1 MLPVKNTSS
10 KTKLERSSSTRSRV
24 TSTILF
30 LSIGLT
36 LLIGSFSLV
45 VIVLYARSPQ
55 TTPPATHAPP
65 SPVKTSKKVTQI
77 SMGLPSRVAVP
88 VIGVDT
94 TTVPVGIA
102 ADGTMEIDKNIERT
116 AWYKLGPKPGEVG
129 SAVIA
134 GHYGWVR
141 NQPSVFNNLNT
152 LKANDT
158 VQVYDDQNN
167 LATFVVKEVRSY
179 DPTAD
184 ATEVF
189 RSSDGKAHLN
199 LITCEGTW
207 NESLQTY
214 SQRLVVF
221 TDLVSVSK
229 T

>member
-1 MLPVKNTSS
+1 MGSPT
-10 KTKLERSSSTRSRV
+10 RV
-24 TSTILF
+24 T
-30 LSIGLT
+30 
-36 LLIGSFSLV
+36 
-45 VIVLYARSPQ
+45 
-55 TTPPATHAPP
+55 
-65 SPVKTSKKVTQI
+65 
-77 SMGLPSRVAVP
+77 VP

-94 TTVPVGIA
+94 TSVPVGIA
-102 ADGTMEIDKNIERT
+102 ADNTMEIDNNIERT
-116 AWYKLGPKPGEVG
+116 AWYKLGPKPGEIG

-152 LKANDT
+152 LKANDS

-167 LATFVVKEVRSY
+167 LATFVVRQVRSY
-179 DPTAD
+179 DPAAD

-199 LITCEGTW
+199 LITCEGAW
-207 NESLQTY
+207 NEALKTY

-221 TDLVSVSK
+221 TDLVSISK

>member
-1 MLPVKNTSS
+1 
-10 KTKLERSSSTRSRV
+10 
-24 TSTILF
+24 
-30 LSIGLT
+30 
-36 LLIGSFSLV
+36 
-45 VIVLYARSPQ
+45 
-55 TTPPATHAPP
+55 
-65 SPVKTSKKVTQI
+65 
-77 SMGLPSRVAVP
+77 MGLPSRVAVP

-94 TTVPVGIA
+94 TTVAVGIA
-102 ADGTMEIDKNIERT
+102 ADGTMEIDKNTERT

-141 NQPSVFNNLNT
+141 NQPSVFNNLST

-167 LATFVVKEVRSY
+167 LAIFVVKEVRSY